1 MASLWWVFFYMVH
14 WTLEVNQERRP
25 RVDLHEGATS
35 IGQRAGVWDTETERE
50 DMGGRGERVRD
61 LIQQRREVIWW
72 MSGHLSEVKAWGPS
86 LCKGL
91 NEAAGLALM
100 GRASLH
106 RFYFYFQGGVNNMQ
120 IQTHFPLFFVIHWC
134 CVGFGFLAP
143 LAFLAVWLIHA
154 VCKHDIQKVSKI

>member
-120 IQTHFPLFFVIHWC
+120 IQTHFPPFFCNTLVLCRFW
-134 CVGFGFLAP
+134 FSRSPRLP
-143 LAFLAVWLIHA
+143 RRLINTRCLQTRHPEGE
-154 VCKHDIQKVSKI
+154 